1 MSHWSPVIRPCV
13 TQDVRG
19 SAGPVTRGHQPR
31 PRDPGLAD
39 WESQGSPEP
48 GSQDHS
54 EDRGLSVTG
63 ERWGVAM
70 GVVS

>member
-1 MSHWSPVIRPCV
+1 MSGGALALSREVTSPGLV
-13 TQDVRG
+13 T
-19 SAGPVTRGHQPR
+19 
-31 PRDPGLAD
+31 PGLAD